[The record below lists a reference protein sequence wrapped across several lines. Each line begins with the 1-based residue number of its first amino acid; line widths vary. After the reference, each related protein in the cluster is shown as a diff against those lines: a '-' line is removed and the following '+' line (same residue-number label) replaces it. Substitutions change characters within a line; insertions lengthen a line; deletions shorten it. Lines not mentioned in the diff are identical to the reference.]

1 MPISIKS
8 HCPYKP
14 IYKSLIPSLSLSH
27 SQQNPKKKKALLLL
41 HIVPLHTHYSCNKHH
56 SLSKTFSLLKKKNCP
71 LFLSSCD
78 LAPKKMAAKTV
89 SLPPQPLPLPHSQ
102 PPPGFVNS
110 QCASLYVGDL
120 DPQVT
125 ESDLVKL
132 FSTVGPIASVRLCR
146 DISSQKS
153 LRYAYV
159 NFVHHYH
166 GIKQTYPLFLS
177 LFLFFVC
184 SVCVCVCACFFFCFL
199 LCFWGFLG
207 E

>member
-1 MPISIKS
+1 
-8 HCPYKP
+8 
-14 IYKSLIPSLSLSH
+14 
-27 SQQNPKKKKALLLL
+27 
-41 HIVPLHTHYSCNKHH
+41 
-56 SLSKTFSLLKKKNCP
+56 
-71 LFLSSCD
+71 
-78 LAPKKMAAKTV
+78 MAAKTV

-177 LFLFFVC
+177 LFRFFVC
-184 SVCVCVCACFFFCFL
+184 SVCVCVCVCACFFFCFL
-199 LCFWGFLG
+199 LCFLGFSWWVVKWVCLGFLVSRMG
-207 E
+207 FWVFLVSWVFLLCFSLSLCVFFVYVYVFCVFLALCMRVCISLSLSVCIILYLRLCV

>member
-14 IYKSLIPSLSLSH
+14 IYKSLIPSLSLTTKT
-27 SQQNPKKKKALLLL
+27 KKKKALLLL
-41 HIVPLHTHYSCNKHH
+41 HIVPLHTHITVVTNTTLSLKL
-56 SLSKTFSLLKKKNCP
+56 SLSIKKKKKNSP

-89 SLPPQPLPLPHSQ
+89 SLPLQPLPLPHFQ

-184 SVCVCVCACFFFCFL
+184 SVCVCVCMFLFL
-199 LCFWGFLG
+199 LLALFLG
-207 E
+207 FSW